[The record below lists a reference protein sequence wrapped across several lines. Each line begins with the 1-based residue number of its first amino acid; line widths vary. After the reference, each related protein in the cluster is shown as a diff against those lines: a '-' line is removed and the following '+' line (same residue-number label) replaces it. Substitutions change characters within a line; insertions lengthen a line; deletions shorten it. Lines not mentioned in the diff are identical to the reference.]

1 MYNRLILDYDYN
13 SMEPII
19 YGETMYI
26 HYNKHYLGYL
36 DKLNSLLE
44 SSNYNYKY
52 SKEELADK
60 IDIFPIDKRGDILYN
75 LGGVINHEIYFTSI
89 SNRGNIYPSGKLA
102 EDINTYFG
110 SYDNFKKE
118 FKESANNLKGSGYT
132 FLVKDKNNKLL
143 IINTSNQDTP
153 YYYGFTPIMG
163 IDLWEHAYYLQ
174 YKNNRSLYI
183 DNYFKIVDFKKISAR
198 YFS

>member
-19 YGETMYI
+19 DGETMYI

-75 LGGVINHEIYFTSI
+75 LGGVINQEIYFTSI

-198 YFS
+198 YLS

>member
-19 YGETMYI
+19 DGETMYI

-102 EDINTYFG
+102 EVINTYFG

-183 DNYFKIVDFKKISAR
+183 DNYFKIVDFKKIGAR
-198 YFS
+198 YLS

>member
-19 YGETMYI
+19 DGETMYI

-102 EDINTYFG
+102 EDIDTYFG

-198 YFS
+198 YLS

>member
-19 YGETMYI
+19 DGETMYI

-44 SSNYNYKY
+44 ISNYNYKY

-102 EDINTYFG
+102 EDIDTYFG

-198 YFS
+198 YLS

>member
-19 YGETMYI
+19 DGETMYI

-89 SNRGNIYPSGKLA
+89 SNRGNIYPRGKLA

>member
-19 YGETMYI
+19 DGETMYI
-26 HYNKHYLGYL
+26 HYNKHYLSYL

-110 SYDNFKKE
+110 NYDNFKKE

-143 IINTSNQDTP
+143 IINTSNQDTS
-153 YYYGFTPIMG
+153 YYYGLTPIMG

-174 YKNNRSLYI
+174 YRNNRSLYI

-198 YFS
+198 YLS

>member
-13 SMEPII
+13 SMEPVID
-19 YGETMYI
+19 GETMYI

>member
-19 YGETMYI
+19 DGETMYI

>member
-19 YGETMYI
+19 DGETMYI

-110 SYDNFKKE
+110 NYDNFKKE

-153 YYYGFTPIMG
+153 YYYGLTPIMG

-198 YFS
+198 YLS

>member
-19 YGETMYI
+19 DGETMYI

-52 SKEELADK
+52 SKEDLADK

-198 YFS
+198 YLS